1 MAAMAA
7 TFRRV
12 PSLFATPVILFIVG
26 SFFFL
31 ALLKG
36 QRDLIVLSL
45 LVFTMT
51 GGLKLW
57 SLFSPAS
64 MRCTLMLEKNR
75 VFAGD
80 TLFLKASVENNKFLP
95 VWLEVEVPVDR
106 ASQAFLSGEPLMG
119 QGSLLWYQMTGFQWE
134 FPAVTRGVREIGPLT
149 ISTGDLFGFFL
160 KERERGEAIE
170 AVVYPRL
177 VPLGPLSLPRRDFFG
192 VPGGESPVD
201 DPVYIL
207 GTTDYQNGRPAKYIH
222 WKASARH
229 HRLQEKVFESTEQE
243 KILLVVDV
251 DQFVKAE
258 AEGKFEDTLEVVASI
273 TVRLDRQGC
282 AVGLLT
288 NGVTRGISPVVSIS
302 RSPQQLSD
310 ILEALA
316 RLKME
321 PGEALISMLRKV
333 EIPWGTSCLYFTLK
347 EDASAD
353 VVRAH
358 FKRRKTPV
366 LPFTFEIS
374 SALRRDKTIYV
385 DDAVSPGDLPVME
398 AQIK

>member
-1 MAAMAA
+1 MAPMV
-7 TFRRV
+7 TGFRRV
-12 PSLFATPVILFIVG
+12 PSLFATSVILFFVG
-26 SFFFL
+26 IFFFI
-31 ALLKG
+31 ALLNG
-36 QRDLIVLSL
+36 QRDLIILSL

-57 SLFSPAS
+57 TRFSPARL
-64 MRCTLMLEKNR
+64 RCTLALEKNK

-80 TLFLKASVENNKFLP
+80 TLILKAHAENAKFLP
-95 VWLEVEVPVDR
+95 VWLEVDVPVDG
-106 ASQAFLSGEPLMG
+106 SSHAFQSEAPLTG

-134 FPAVTRGVREIGPLT
+134 FTAATRGVREIGPLK
-149 ISTGDLFGFFL
+149 IFSGDLFGFYQ
-160 KERERGEAIE
+160 KERETGEALQ
-170 AVVYPRL
+170 AVVYPKL

-258 AEGKFEDTLEVVASI
+258 AKDEFEHTLEVVASVA
-273 TVRLDRQGC
+273 VRLDRQGC

-288 NGVTRGISPVVSIS
+288 NGITQGISPVVSIS

-321 PGEALISMLRKV
+321 PGEALIDMLRKV

-347 EDASAD
+347 EDPTAD

-366 LPFTFEIS
+366 LPFTFEAS
-374 SALRRDKTIYV
+374 SALRRDKPVDI
-385 DDAVSPGDLPVME
+385 DDALLSESIPVVE
-398 AQIK
+398 ARGG

>member
-1 MAAMAA
+1 
-7 TFRRV
+7 
-12 PSLFATPVILFIVG
+12 VILFFVG
-26 SFFFL
+26 ILFFV
-31 ALLKG
+31 ALLNG
-36 QRDLIVLSL
+36 QRDLIILSL
-45 LVFTMT
+45 LVFAMA

-57 SLFSPAS
+57 TRFSPAR
-64 MRCTLMLEKNR
+64 MRCSLMLEKNR

-80 TLFLKASVENNKFLP
+80 MLSLKAHAENGKFLP
-95 VWLEVEVPVDR
+95 VWLEMEVPVDG
-106 ASQAFLSGEPLMG
+106 SSYSLPGEETPLAG

-134 FPAVTRGVREIGPLT
+134 FTAAMRGVREIGPLK
-149 ISTGDLFGFFL
+149 IVTGDLFGFFQ
-160 KERERGEAIE
+160 KEREIGEALQ

-177 VPLGPLSLPRRDFFG
+177 VPLGPLDLPRRDFFG

-207 GTTDYQNGRPAKYIH
+207 GTNDYQNGRPAKYIH

-229 HRLQEKVFESTEQE
+229 HRLQEKIFESTEQE

-258 AEGKFEDTLEVVASI
+258 AKDQFERTLEVVASVA
-273 TVRLDRQGC
+273 VRLDRQGC

-288 NGVTRGISPVVSIS
+288 NGITQGISPVVSIS

-310 ILEALA
+310 ILEAFA

-321 PGEALISMLRKV
+321 PGEALIDMLRKI
-333 EIPWGTSCLYFTLK
+333 EIPWGTSCLYFTLR
-347 EDASAD
+347 EDPATD
-353 VVRAH
+353 VVKAH

-366 LPFTFEIS
+366 VPFTFETAS
-374 SALRRDKTIYV
+374 DLRRDEPVGV
-385 DDAVSPGDLPVME
+385 DDTVSPQKAPVME
-398 AQIK
+398 ALGG

>member
-1 MAAMAA
+1 MA
-7 TFRRV
+7 TTVTGFRRV
-12 PSLFATPVILFIVG
+12 PSLFTTSVILFIVG
-26 SFFFL
+26 IFFFI
-31 ALLKG
+31 ALLTG
-36 QRDLIVLSL
+36 QRDLIILSL
-45 LVFTMT
+45 LVFAMT

-57 SLFSPAS
+57 ARFSPAR
-64 MRCTLMLEKNR
+64 MRCALVLEKDK

-80 TLFLKASVENNKFLP
+80 TLLLKAHAENAKFLP
-95 VWLEVEVPVDR
+95 VWLEVEVPVDG
-106 ASQAFLSGEPLMG
+106 SSHTFPNETPLVG

-134 FPAVTRGVREIGPLT
+134 FTAVSRGVRKIGPLT
-149 ISTGDLFGFFL
+149 LLTGDLFGFFQ
-160 KERERGEAIE
+160 KEREIGETLQ
-170 AVVYPRL
+170 AVVYPKL
-177 VPLGPLSLPRRDFFG
+177 VPLGPFSLPRRDFFG

-251 DQFVKAE
+251 DHFVKDE
-258 AEGKFEDTLEVVASI
+258 AKDEFERTLEVVASMA
-273 TVRLDRQGC
+273 VRLDRQGC
-282 AVGLLT
+282 AIGFLT
-288 NGVTRGISPVVSIS
+288 NGITQGISPVVPIS

-321 PGEALISMLRKV
+321 PEEALINMLRKV

-347 EDASAD
+347 DDPTAD

-366 LPFTFEIS
+366 IPFTFEIS
-374 SALRRDKTIYV
+374 SALRRDKPADV
-385 DDAVSPGDLPVME
+385 DDSVLSESVPAVE
-398 AQIK
+398 ARGG

>member
-1 MAAMAA
+1 M
-7 TFRRV
+7 TGFRRV
-12 PSLFATPVILFIVG
+12 PSLFATSVILFFIG
-26 SFFFL
+26 IFFFI
-31 ALLKG
+31 ALLTG
-36 QRDLIVLSL
+36 QRDLIVLSI
-45 LVFTMT
+45 LVFVMM

-57 SLFSPAS
+57 TRLSSAR
-64 MRCTLMLEKNR
+64 MKCTLALEKNR

-80 TLFLKASVENNKFLP
+80 KLILKAHAENGKFLP
-95 VWLEVEVPVDR
+95 VWLEVEVPVDG
-106 ASQAFLSGEPLMG
+106 SLHAFQNEAPIRG
-119 QGSLLWYQMTGFQWE
+119 QGSLLWYQMTGLQWE
-134 FPAVTRGVREIGPLT
+134 FTAARRGIREVGPLK
-149 ISTGDLFGFFL
+149 ILTGDLFGFFQ
-160 KERERGEAIE
+160 KEKETGEALQ

-177 VPLGPLSLPRRDFFG
+177 VPLGPFSLPRRDFFG

-251 DQFVKAE
+251 EQFAKAG
-258 AEGKFEDTLEVVASI
+258 AEEEFEDTLEVIASI
-273 TVRLDRQGC
+273 AVRLVRRGS

-288 NGVTRGISPVVSIS
+288 NGITLGISPVVSIS
-302 RSPQQLSD
+302 RSPRQLSD

-316 RLKME
+316 RLRME
-321 PGEALISMLRKV
+321 PGEALIDMLRKV

-347 EDASAD
+347 EDPTTD

-358 FKRRKTPV
+358 FKRRKTSV
-366 LPFTFEIS
+366 LPFTFEVS
-374 SALRRDKTIYV
+374 NALRRDKPIDIAEPV
-385 DDAVSPGDLPVME
+385 FIEDDPVAE
-398 AQIK
+398 ALGVRK